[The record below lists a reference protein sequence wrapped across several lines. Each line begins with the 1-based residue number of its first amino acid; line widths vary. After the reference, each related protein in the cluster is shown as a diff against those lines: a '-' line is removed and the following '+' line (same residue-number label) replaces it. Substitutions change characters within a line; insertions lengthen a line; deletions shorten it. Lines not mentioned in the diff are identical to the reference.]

1 MLNIITGGAGFI
13 GRELVA
19 QLLNRKEKILV
30 FDALTYA
37 SRREDLPTDSENLK
51 FVELDICE
59 TDSLRTHIQKF
70 LVESP
75 SEGVGVFHLA
85 AESHVDRSI
94 KSGLPFIR
102 TNVLGT
108 QSLLEALTEFKI
120 RKLVHVSTDEVYGS
134 IVSGE
139 SDEESTLNPSSP
151 YAASK
156 ASSDLVVKAFGR
168 THGIPYNITRCANN
182 YGGEQLPEKLIP
194 RLVHR
199 AIQGNSLPIY
209 GDGSQIREWIHVS
222 DHVSALLKV
231 MSKGRTSQIYNIGTS
246 QRLKNL
252 DIAKMIIEETQ
263 SDSVIEFVDDRKGHD
278 FRYALNSQ
286 KIINELSWRP
296 DINNSLQ
303 KTIKNMASHLRNNGI
318 DSRFYSLEELHD
330 K

>member
-1 MLNIITGGAGFI
+1 
-13 GRELVA
+13 VA

-94 KSGLPFIR
+94 KSGLPFMR

-134 IVSGE
+134 ILSGE

-156 ASSDLVVKAFGR
+156 ASSDLVVKAFGH

-231 MSKGRTSQIYNIGTS
+231 MSQGRTSQIYNIGTS

-296 DINNSLQ
+296 DINNTLQ

>member
-1 MLNIITGGAGFI
+1 VLNIITGGAGFI

-19 QLLNRKEKILV
+19 QLLNKKEKILV

-59 TDSLRTHIQKF
+59 TESLRTYIQKF

-75 SEGVGVFHLA
+75 SEEVGVFHLA

-94 KSGLPFIR
+94 KSGLPFMR

-134 IVSGE
+134 ILSGE

-156 ASSDLVVKAFGR
+156 ASSDLVVKAFGH

-231 MSKGRTSQIYNIGTS
+231 MFQGRTSQIYNIGTS

-263 SDSVIEFVDDRKGHD
+263 SNSVIEFVDDRKGHD

-296 DINNSLQ
+296 DINNTLQ